1 VKSTRPVPAILC
13 FVNPGTGVGILVFHI
28 DILKSDVL
36 KSLGYSSV
44 KIVNKMEPRRS
55 TIKTVGLHTD
65 PQSSEVDAG
74 LQMKSTLSRTTL
86 DAAGSVAV
94 VITTYNH
101 AAFLDD
107 ALRSV
112 VHQSVPADEIIV
124 VDDGSTDHPDMVVS
138 GYTHVRLIRQRN
150 QGLSAARNTGM
161 KAAMGDK
168 IIFLDADDRLCQDA
182 IEAGLE
188 CFVRHSEAGFVYGGF
203 HLIDAGGGVTGDPV
217 CRDIGPHPHNAFL
230 RGNQVGMH
238 GTVMYDRM
246 RLLDAGGFDVTLR
259 RCEDYDIYLRMSR
272 IHPVANHRHIVAEYR
287 RHGANMSANSLE
299 MLRSVQR
306 VLARYK
312 PPAMSAL
319 ATVAW
324 RQGQAYWRR
333 YYFEEI
339 LRFSSVRRI
348 VDAVR
353 ASPTLTARH
362 LIRRLERALPRG
374 LIFTLKRLAGRRPP
388 PPLGRVR
395 FGDFDRPSPISRD
408 FGFDRGTPV
417 DRYYIEAFLAKYS
430 GDIRGRALEVGDAFY
445 CRKFGTGIVRQ
456 DVLHVAT
463 DNPEATIVGDLS
475 VPGVLP
481 EGAFDCLVITQTLH
495 LIYDMHAAVAAMY
508 RALKPGGVLLLTCP
522 GISQVDRREW
532 GATWF
537 WSITQ
542 RAAERMFADVFGAA
556 NVAVENRGNV
566 YAAVCF
572 LEGLALE
579 EVDAAK
585 LDVLDAAYPIIVT
598 VHARKPEET

>member
-1 VKSTRPVPAILC
+1 MGLRHSTVKAAELR
-13 FVNPGTGVGILVFHI
+13 
-28 DILKSDVL
+28 
-36 KSLGYSSV
+36 
-44 KIVNKMEPRRS
+44 
-55 TIKTVGLHTD
+55 TD
-65 PQSSEVDAG
+65 TQSSEVDAG
-74 LQMKSTLSRTTL
+74 RQMKSTLSRTTL
-86 DAAGSVAV
+86 DPAGSVAV

-107 ALRSV
+107 AIRSV

-124 VDDGSTDHPDMVVS
+124 VDDGSTDHPDRVVS
-138 GYTHVRLIRQRN
+138 GYSHVRLIRQRN
-150 QGLSAARNTGM
+150 QGLSAARNTGL
-161 KAAMGDK
+161 KAAVGDK
-168 IIFLDADDRLCQDA
+168 IIFLDADDRLCQGA

-188 CFVRHSEAGFVYGGF
+188 CFVRHSAAGFVYGGF
-203 HLIDAGGGVTGDPV
+203 RLIDADGGVTGDPV
-217 CRDIGPHPHNAFL
+217 CRDIGPDPHNAFL

-238 GTVMYDRM
+238 GTVMYDR
-246 RLLDAGGFDVTLR
+246 RCLLDAGGFDVTLR

-287 RHGANMSANSLE
+287 RHGANMSSNSLE
-299 MLRSVQR
+299 MLRSVQC

-312 PPAMSAL
+312 PSGSSAP

-348 VDAVR
+348 VDAIR

-362 LIRRLERALPRG
+362 LIRRLKRVLPQG
-374 LIFTLKRLAGRRPP
+374 LIFTLKRLAGRRPL

-395 FGDFDRPSPISRD
+395 FGDFDRASPISRD

-417 DRYYIEAFLAKYS
+417 DRYYIEAFLAAHA

-445 CRKFGTGIVRQ
+445 CRKFGTAIVRQ
-456 DVLHVAT
+456 DVLHVAA

-475 VPGVLP
+475 GPGVLP
-481 EGAFDCLVITQTLH
+481 EGAFDCLVVTQTLH
-495 LIYDMHAAVAAMY
+495 LIYDMHAAVAEMY
-508 RALKPGGVLLLTCP
+508 GALKPGGVLLLTCS
-522 GISQVDRREW
+522 GISQVERGEW

-542 RAAERMFADVFGAA
+542 RAAERMFGDVFGAV
-556 NVAVENRGNV
+556 NVAVETRGNV
-566 YAAVCF
+566 FAAICF

-579 EVDAAK
+579 EVHAAK
-585 LDVLDAAYPIIVT
+585 LDVLDAAYPVVVT
-598 VHARKPEET
+598 VRARKPEEA